1 MHKDLHDPDDFFRS
15 AYKQFEDIPSAD
27 VWKKINANLDKKDAD
42 SNRKKFILWR
52 GIAIFL
58 VFILTGFILFD
69 AGVFKSGA
77 GYSDDDA
84 GSQKSNQAGLIPKK
98 EVSNHKSPNPVK
110 REVLLRD
117 EKVLTKKFNGVN
129 YFPLK
134 QNVFD
139 NINVKPGA
147 GTENTEKITNLFLD
161 KNESLLREEINP
173 IPLNEKNTT
182 ESPSPELKART
193 PLPIMLNFALNTAI
207 KKHEKD
213 IFFAPYWSLTA
224 FVSNDRANYKLDSD
238 LPGNITSIKHRE
250 VHEPSFSGGIL
261 ATRQF
266 TEHWGLQSGIIYSHT
281 AIGISQQKIY
291 AFQDPAGD
299 IAYRYI
305 TSSGYAYIK
314 PANAVPPS
322 TGDSLNTLEAKHT
335 LKQIIVPLSAKYR
348 IGKNKLSVTPGSGI
362 EANFFTS
369 ANVEIEI
376 ENPNSEIVFI
386 NKLRGAK
393 SFYLSA
399 TLDADLQYKLTDKV
413 SLNLQPSFRHAL
425 SPITDDNVVETFP
438 YGLSI
443 RAGVT
448 YKF

>member
-1 MHKDLHDPDDFFRS
+1 MHKDLHDPDDFFKS
-15 AYKQFEDIPSAD
+15 AYRQFEDIPSAD
-27 VWKKINANLDKKDAD
+27 VWEKINANLDRKDAD
-42 SNRKKFILWR
+42 SNRRKFILWR

-58 VFILTGFILFD
+58 GLILTGFILFD
-69 AGVFKSGA
+69 AGIFKSGA
-77 GYSDDDA
+77 GPSVDKE
-84 GSQKSNQAGLIPKK
+84 GSQKSHEAGLFPKK
-98 EVSNHKSPNPVK
+98 DVGIHKNQEPVNSK
-110 REVLLRD
+110 IIMRD
-117 EKVLTKKFNGVN
+117 EKVLTKNFNRTN

-134 QNVFD
+134 QNTFD
-139 NINVKPGA
+139 NINVEPGA
-147 GTENTEKITNLFLD
+147 GTENPEFFLN
-161 KNESLLREEINP
+161 KNVSLLREEMNI
-173 IPLNEKNTT
+173 IPLNEKITT
-182 ESPSPELKART
+182 GSPSVELKTRT
-193 PLPIMLNFALNTAI
+193 TLLPALNFVLNTAI
-207 KKHEKD
+207 KKSEKN

-224 FVSNDRANYKLDSD
+224 FVSNDMANYKLDSD

-261 ATRQF
+261 ATRHF
-266 TEHWGLQSGIIYSHT
+266 TKHWGLQSGIIYSHT

-314 PANAVPPS
+314 PPNAVPPS

-335 LKQIIVPLSAKYR
+335 MKQIIIPLSARYR

-376 ENPNSEIVFI
+376 EDSFNSEIVFI
-386 NKLRGAK
+386 SKLRGTK

-399 TLDADLQYKLTDKV
+399 TIDADLQYKLTEKV